1 MSSDMQEQ
9 LLGRLPV
16 TKKHHANAAFIEHLL
31 YARCFIGMTLRCA
44 GWWGCYCL
52 SQQGRPWDLP
62 LPSSGA
68 GWRGTTGGRA
78 SGAETGAGHQE
89 LAQ

>member
-31 YARCFIGMTLRCA
+31 FARCFIGMTLRCV
-44 GWWGCYCL
+44 GWWGCCCL
-52 SQQGRPWDLP
+52 SQQGRPWDL
-62 LPSSGA
+62 SSAIQWCRLEGDH
-68 GWRGTTGGRA
+68 RRPCIKC
-78 SGAETGAGHQE
+78 
-89 LAQ
+89 